1 LIKSWIKILFT
12 ACFVALL
19 WTITPEEL
27 PANAASA
34 CAIQGEYEAE
44 GRPLPIT
51 DEYGFLS
58 NAPVQIPALT
68 PTQSSRLVSPA
79 KYRLSSMRTNILRR
93 CSNRLSA
100 NIYTPI
106 AATGRLVI
114 ERISAPL
121 RHTRAV
127 HFYVFELCRLLC

>member
-1 LIKSWIKILFT
+1 MM
-12 ACFVALL
+12 ALL
-19 WTITPEEL
+19 WATMPGEVT
-27 PANAASA
+27 ASA
-34 CAIQGEYEAE
+34 VPPCAIQGEYEAE
-44 GRPLPIT
+44 GKPQPVT

-58 NAPVQIPALT
+58 NAPVQIPVLT
-68 PTQSSRLVSPA
+68 PTQSSRLVMPA
-79 KYRLSSMRTNILRR
+79 KYRVSLMRTNILRR
-93 CSNRLSA
+93 SANRLSN

-127 HFYVFELCRLLC
+127 HFYVLELCRLLC